1 MSEFFERV
9 VYAMLE
15 AEADLDPMSARTALL
30 AALKEMRDPSAAMI
44 AAAALSAVEDDSPD
58 QKGLGTV
65 LELLPPTGH
74 PDGPAILADIR
85 RDYRA
90 MIDQAIK
97 EGE

>member
-15 AEADLDPMSARTALL
+15 AEADLDPMSARTALI
-30 AALKEMRDPSAAMI
+30 AALE
-44 AAAALSAVEDDSPD
+44 ALREFRPVFRCPHDGGLIHELRGSPEDIW
-58 QKGLGTV
+58 Q
-65 LELLPPTGH
+65 
-74 PDGPAILADIR
+74 
-85 RDYRA
+85 A